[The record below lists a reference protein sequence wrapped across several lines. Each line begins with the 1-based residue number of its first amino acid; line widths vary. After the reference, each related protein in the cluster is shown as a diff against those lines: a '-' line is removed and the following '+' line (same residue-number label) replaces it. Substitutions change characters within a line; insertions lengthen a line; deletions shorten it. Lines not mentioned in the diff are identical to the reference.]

1 MEEQV
6 LSQNLSQ
13 LSTKDDGDQEQELSS
28 NKKRPLSSPSTP
40 DVASKKIWIVDDKRN
55 KKDQIPEY
63 LQPTNNAFDKIMK
76 DHIINSATTI
86 TVEDLRQLAILKH
99 KIAITKLDKDLWT
112 VYFKSGTGQW
122 ETLESKTTNVDRRLW
137 PEQIKKLM
145 PPSTQT
151 TIVID
156 EQNICENIVHEGLQ
170 DIDKTIEQY
179 QFDFVEKKKCLI
191 GFTDEMEQAI
201 ETFIEQYGDIQSFRM
216 KGNYKITILEY
227 DYDAELLEREY
238 RRLQP
243 TQYEVR

>member
-1 MEEQV
+1 M
-6 LSQNLSQ
+6 
-13 LSTKDDGDQEQELSS
+13 
-28 NKKRPLSSPSTP
+28 
-40 DVASKKIWIVDDKRN
+40 
-55 KKDQIPEY
+55 
-63 LQPTNNAFDKIMK
+63 
-76 DHIINSATTI
+76 
-86 TVEDLRQLAILKH
+86 
-99 KIAITKLDKDLWT
+99 
-112 VYFKSGTGQW
+112 
-122 ETLESKTTNVDRRLW
+122 
-137 PEQIKKLM
+137 M

-216 KGNYKITILEY
+216 KGNYKIAIFEY

-243 TQYEVR
+243 IQYEVR